1 MVSDKAASFQPI
13 LFLVATDWL
22 MHKTIGNQKRGIRW
36 TLYSTLE
43 DLEFADGTALLASSS
58 NHLQSKMDDLS
69 ANANKVG
76 LTISRKKTKTMQLSN
91 RAQPIDL
98 GNECK
103 KHSE

>member
-13 LFLVATDWL
+13 LFLVSTDWL

-58 NHLQSKMDDLS
+58 NHLQSKKDDLS
-69 ANANKVG
+69 TKA
-76 LTISRKKTKTMQLSN
+76 KKSGFYPH
-91 RAQPIDL
+91 R
-98 GNECK
+98 CK
-103 KHSE
+103 G